1 MQLERAARL
10 SSAQK
15 PAPTDEEMLCE
26 KTPQPR
32 CSKIKKYNQILTS
45 TSRGFDTKY
54 EFLESWVPSTDLT
67 QSVSDLVNSALDYDI
82 TELEIIFLEKELEN
96 LNISTLEK
104 KFNNICNIN
113 LIIKKLI
120 IKKK

>member
-1 MQLERAARL
+1 MITIDYNEL
-10 SSAQK
+10 S
-15 PAPTDEEMLCE
+15 
-26 KTPQPR
+26 
-32 CSKIKKYNQILTS
+32 KKYNQILTS